1 MRYPSSKRGNTP
13 KDYRHNAG
21 RAPQQW
27 SETLIDP
34 FFESKVPNAAGVEDK
49 TGDALLR
56 IARKAHGAN
65 VPGKNVAYGW
75 PKSLCFFLQ
84 SRQTQISVLQH
95 HAVNRVDFLADVSAC
110 ILAEFRIARRKRRRG
125 FKYVRLFAP
134 EALLQSPRLFRAG
147 GQESYLNLIAPGN
160 VGNVEAGFSGRLQR
174 MKLGVA
180 NVDLQLAILHQDFM
194 EVIIFPVP
202 INSRERGH
210 LLGAKWRRATAHCS
224 LFRSAWFGTLQ
235 ILGKKYVCDLSDQ
248 RRRICVRRVAEHRCG
263 EMLLRESWHV
273 RAIPGVAAGVVYRWQ
288 AFVLA
293 HHQPKSIVEL
303 LAVIELAA
311 FEHLLEER
319 RSAKPRV
326 IEILIP
332 QVEVLH
338 GGVQARCAYC
348 VEVRNAQLEGLVF
361 VFPSV
366 SQSIVLND
374 LCVVVSEMGVH
385 HAQRLENILGRK
397 LAQRHSAYSFH
408 DQAHD
413 RVTRVAINVLL
424 ARFEVQ
430 IPLPRH
436 HGHHVVIRN
445 QIQRI
450 APSR

>member
-1 MRYPSSKRGNTP
+1 MSEIGKQQDGRKKYDQRKSHGQFLGAGQKAFCKRRTHSYLAEPRRRAKGLRDYIEVAAGVKEDALTERICHMRYPSSKRGNTP
-13 KDYRHNAG
+13 ENYRHNAG

-34 FFESKVPNAAGVEDK
+34 FFESKVPNSAGVEDK

-134 EALLQSPRLFRAG
+134 EALLQSLRLFRAG

-160 VGNVEAGFSGRLQR
+160 VGNVEAGFSCRLQR

-180 NVDLQLAILHQDFM
+180 NVDLQLAILHQDFV

-224 LFRSAWFGTLQ
+224 FFRSGWFGSFQ
-235 ILGKKYVCDLSDQ
+235 MLGEKAVLDLSGR
-248 RRRICVRRVAEHRCG
+248 RRRICVRRVA
-263 EMLLRESWHV
+263 
-273 RAIPGVAAGVVYRWQ
+273 
-288 AFVLA
+288 
-293 HHQPKSIVEL
+293 
-303 LAVIELAA
+303 
-311 FEHLLEER
+311 
-319 RSAKPRV
+319 
-326 IEILIP
+326 
-332 QVEVLH
+332 
-338 GGVQARCAYC
+338 
-348 VEVRNAQLEGLVF
+348 
-361 VFPSV
+361 
-366 SQSIVLND
+366 
-374 LCVVVSEMGVH
+374 
-385 HAQRLENILGRK
+385 
-397 LAQRHSAYSFH
+397 
-408 DQAHD
+408 
-413 RVTRVAINVLL
+413 
-424 ARFEVQ
+424 
-430 IPLPRH
+430 
-436 HGHHVVIRN
+436 
-445 QIQRI
+445 
-450 APSR
+450 